1 MAYLLFQS
9 LETLK
14 YLHRQSYRQIGFAS
28 KNERLSSKE
37 LSKFKRKREINRQ
50 ARQLNRILQLIAQIG
65 NRNQEIEKSVHLQI
79 VRLLKIAGGSAG
91 SENRFEIIDKL
102 NEKGKATRRP
112 IRRPTIRA
120 SCYRTPVY
128 ALWQWQCRVCVRLA
142 ASPFSHPYCQIFLQF
157 L

>member
-102 NEKGKATRRP
+102 NEKEKSDKTAD
-112 IRRPTIRA
+112 
-120 SCYRTPVY
+120 
-128 ALWQWQCRVCVRLA
+128 
-142 ASPFSHPYCQIFLQF
+142 
-157 L
+157 